1 MSEVTHSCFAYV
13 DDKRRYCMT
22 KEGTCKNM
30 KLVFFHKIAICTKMK
45 TCKGHMHI
53 FEVEKKLAYQQFQI
67 KKCLKMELCTELS
80 TLSTI
85 KQGKSR
91 RNRLAKKNVCFVEFT

>member
-1 MSEVTHSCFAYV
+1 
-13 DDKRRYCMT
+13 
-22 KEGTCKNM
+22 
-30 KLVFFHKIAICTKMK
+30 
-45 TCKGHMHI
+45 MHI

-67 KKCLKMELCTELS
+67 EKCLKMELCTELS

-85 KQGKSR
+85 KQDKSR